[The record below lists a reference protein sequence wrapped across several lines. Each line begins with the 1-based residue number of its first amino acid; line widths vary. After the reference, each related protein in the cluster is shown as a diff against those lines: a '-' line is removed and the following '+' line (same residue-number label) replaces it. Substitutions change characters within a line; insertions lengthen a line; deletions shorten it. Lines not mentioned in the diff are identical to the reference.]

1 MKKPKPQAP
10 TTPHIT
16 PSGARR
22 AGDYYQDA
30 RAAKFLVEWLNE
42 PQKYR
47 YVVLENDD
55 AGSLDDITA
64 QTQDGQWIL
73 IQVKYTT
80 DTEANPLAFK
90 DLLDKPRS
98 KTGRTRSLL
107 EKWSDSLRIHPPD
120 QIRLATVETNR
131 RAGDDLQ
138 KCLENGHVN
147 LARVEPTIR
156 RKIIEQLGEEKATEL
171 FSTFVFEVGL
181 PGIDE
186 TEESGRRLLWILNPQ
201 CRDAWDSLMR
211 AIRDWIVKPSSLS
224 EDFHIDLHTVQTAAR
239 WFVLREIDERFRVP
253 SDTMVP
259 DDIVFRSILTELD
272 AGSRVL
278 QVIGEPG
285 SGKSTLLTMFA
296 ETMKR
301 QGHVVLRHH
310 YFISM
315 ADTTERR
322 YSAEVTM
329 ESLMQQI
336 KEFGTGLLGPEEDRL
351 SPDPRQPGELG
362 SWLRSCAS
370 KMKERQHRLIVVI
383 DGLDNAYRES
393 PHNAQD
399 ELENVF
405 QVLLPPPEG
414 MYVVIGSQAIPQE
427 QLPDA
432 LTSRVHHPRV
442 KRMSR
447 LSIDAVEN
455 WLEDHG
461 VESMSVDPRVLESVE
476 RRHKLAVAIID
487 ASGGLPLA
495 FRLLQNQAMASELL
509 VDEHSISRFP
519 KVIDGN
525 IEVYYS
531 RLWARL
537 SQVARFMLSLLAQ
550 FRWPWPISGIR
561 QCMRRGD
568 YSSGEV
574 DNALSEIRYLL
585 SQDSGPVT
593 VFHTSLSWFVG
604 EQPEFE
610 EWKPRL
616 TDTIVRWLENDAPD
630 AYRRA
635 HLWIIQASEQD
646 TTELVNQPERSWL
659 VDSLRHHTPR
669 RYISQILEESG
680 RNALKQHRFDV
691 FARRSLLQD
700 YVFDV
705 FDYNDNG
712 EGAVSTLLSGQLVR
726 YSSEGLADLLEGEIK
741 SLSDSEVHVLFAY
754 LHEVGDRSGAGRCL
768 EEIRDRIAGSGS
780 HVAQF
785 DDLSER
791 LAYYADMQ
799 TCLPDASAGSL
810 LLRIQGNRETVW
822 GAVIAADYGKAILR
836 HKQVALAHDLLMH
849 TSELKPK
856 EINGCF
862 PWLYTLLIEQS
873 SHMQSDVSSENLVVS
888 SPWPHMLLVLSG
900 SDYSEIPPVALPNAK
915 EVFALDGFMRGDEP
929 DRPRRIMD
937 LFFSFFV
944 SYATGH
950 ETAVQNWCDGVS
962 STEWLSTFV
971 RLLAEAAR
979 NLSSQ
984 QSASGSSDN
993 CIPLY
998 AGFAELDSSP
1008 DNEQRGDSF
1017 LAGDCRKALVDIMF
1031 LSSCVNSS
1039 RGEKHEE
1046 LEMATALRSSWFIP
1060 DRFVESLVDLDRIG
1074 PWSGV
1079 ADMVCKSFTKNLH
1092 VEPQEGFMGC
1102 ARRLALYSEFA
1113 RQAGVEWKKLA
1124 DLSCEYLVGY
1134 GWRKDIFM
1142 FDLLQCADE
1151 LSLSA
1156 PDVARRILKKVSSPA
1171 LSVLSFT
1178 DGSETHGLPDAL
1190 GSTMISVCPDRIL
1203 PYYDWLQNHER
1214 YRDAGHVFA
1223 CWIQSSAFD
1232 TSWDCALGATSSD
1245 SESILEL
1252 KKRCETDSRAQS
1264 VLAAVEERYG
1274 GVEGRIQPTDSEP
1287 PIAKTKTVEGI
1298 PDPSLYSPDRLE
1310 AFLFEARAAAWNEDV
1325 VAGWLQFWINNGRG
1339 QEAVSSL
1346 DRLYHRDWRRTNTGL
1361 ETYLQIRSV
1370 VGRDAAFVWLVRA
1383 NRGFRGWSPNFMS
1396 LDKSEALWK
1405 EVKTQFPEN
1414 WFQFMEETV
1423 YDEESNDNIGT
1434 RGMLARLTRYLVL
1447 QGKTGAA
1454 CDLAEG
1460 AAVLLEQLIPN
1471 GVPVELVRPEW
1482 LEQS

>member
-1 MKKPKPQAP
+1 MTPHKPKISN
-10 TTPHIT
+10 IT

-22 AGDYYQDA
+22 AGDYYQDV

-47 YVVLENDD
+47 YVILENDE

-64 QTQDGQWIL
+64 ETQDGQLVL

-80 DTEANPLAFK
+80 DTEAYPLTFK
-90 DLLDKPRS
+90 VLLAKPRG
-98 KTGRTRSLL
+98 KTHRGRSLL
-107 EKWSDSLRIHPPD
+107 QKWSDSLREHPPD

-147 LARVEPTIR
+147 LARIEPTIR
-156 RKIIEQLGEEKATEL
+156 RKIVEQLGEEKATEL
-171 FSTFVFEVGL
+171 FSTFIFEVGL
-181 PGIDE
+181 PSIDE
-186 TEESGRRLLWILNPQ
+186 TEESGRWLLRTLNPQ

-211 AIRDWIVKPSSLS
+211 AIRDWIVKPSSLP
-224 EDFHIDLHTVQTAAR
+224 EDSHIDLRAVQTAAR
-239 WFVLREIDERFRVP
+239 WFVLREIDEQFRVP

-259 DDIVFRSILTELD
+259 DDIVFQSMLTELE

-278 QVIGEPG
+278 QVIGAPG

-296 ETMKR
+296 ESMKR
-301 QGHVVLRHH
+301 QGHAVLRHH

-370 KMKERQHRLIVVI
+370 KMKERQHRLIVII

-442 KRMSR
+442 KRMPR

-476 RRHKLAVAIID
+476 RRHELAVAIID

-495 FRLLQNQAMASELL
+495 FRLLQNQAMASKLL

-525 IEVYYS
+525 IEDYYS

-550 FRWPWPISGIR
+550 FRWPWPISGIC

-585 SQDSGPVT
+585 SQDPGPVT

-604 EQPEFE
+604 GQPEFE

-616 TDTIVRWLENDAPD
+616 TGTIVRWLENDAPD

-635 HLWIIQASEQD
+635 HLWIIRASEQD
-646 TTELVNQPERSWL
+646 VTELVNQPERGWL

-680 RNALKQHRFDV
+680 ENALKQRRFDV

-705 FDYNDNG
+705 FGYDDNG

-726 YSSEGLADLLEGEIK
+726 YASEGLADQLEGEIS

-754 LHEVGDRSGAGRCL
+754 LHEVGDESGAGRCL
-768 EEIRDRIAGSGS
+768 EEIKDRIAGSGS
-780 HVAQF
+780 HVSQF
-785 DDLSER
+785 DKLSER
-791 LAYYADMQ
+791 LAYCADMQ
-799 TCLPDASAGSL
+799 TCLPDASADSF
-810 LLRIQGNRETVW
+810 LLRIQRNRESVW
-822 GAVIAADYGKAILR
+822 GAVIAAGYGKAILR
-836 HKQVALAHDLLMH
+836 HKRVALAHDLLMH
-849 TSELKPK
+849 AAELKPK
-856 EINGCF
+856 EINSCF

-873 SHMQSDVSSENLVVS
+873 SYTRSDVSNESLASS
-888 SPWPHMLLVLSG
+888 SPWPHMLLVSSG
-900 SDYSEIPPVALPNAK
+900 SDYSEIPPITLPNAN

-929 DRPRRIMD
+929 DRPRRIVD

-950 ETAVQNWCDGVS
+950 ETAVHNWCDGVS
-962 STEWLSTFV
+962 STEWLSSFV
-971 RLLAEAAR
+971 LLLAGAAR
-979 NLSSQ
+979 SLFRR
-984 QSASGSSDN
+984 GLPGGDGEWT
-993 CIPLY
+993 PLY
-998 AGFAELDSSP
+998 TRFAELDPSP
-1008 DNEQRGDSF
+1008 RNEQSSDYF
-1017 LAGDCRKALVDIMF
+1017 LVSDCRKALVDIML
-1031 LSSCVNSS
+1031 LSSCVDSS
-1039 RGEKHEE
+1039 RREKHEE
-1046 LEMATALRSSWFIP
+1046 LEMTAALRTSWFIP
-1060 DRFVESLVDLDRIG
+1060 DRFVESLVDLNRVG

-1079 ADMVCKSFTKNLH
+1079 ADIVCKSFTKNLH

-1102 ARRLALYSEFA
+1102 AKRLALYSEFA
-1113 RQAGVEWKKLA
+1113 RQAGTAWKELA

-1190 GSTMISVCPDRIL
+1190 ASTMISVCPDRIL
-1203 PYYDWLQNHER
+1203 PYYNWLQNRER

-1223 CWIQSSAFD
+1223 CWIQSSTFD

-1264 VLAAVEERYG
+1264 ILAAVEERYG

-1287 PIAKTKTVEGI
+1287 LIAKTKTVEGI
-1298 PDPSLYSPDRLE
+1298 PDPSLYPPDHLE

-1325 VAGWLQFWINNGRG
+1325 VAGWLQFWINDGRG
-1339 QEAVSSL
+1339 DEAISSL

-1383 NRGFRGWSPNFMS
+1383 NRGFRGWSPNFMH

-1405 EVKTQFPEN
+1405 EVKTRFPEN
-1414 WFQFMEETV
+1414 WLRFIEETV
-1423 YDEESNDNIGT
+1423 YSEEGDENIGT

-1447 QGKTGAA
+1447 QGQIGAA

-1460 AAVLLEQLIPN
+1460 ASVLLEQLIPT
-1471 GVPVELVRPEW
+1471 GVSVELVQPEW